1 MGSSG
6 NLAAYL
12 FHQGTNYKAYEYFG
26 CHKVEDGYAFRVFA
40 PRARQIFVVGDFGA
54 WREEFPMSRITSDG
68 VWETVIPTDRVSVG
82 DKYKY
87 KIRSDGREC
96 FKADPFAVCAECP
109 PGTASIVCDVDGYEW
124 RDSGWLAYR
133 RKKAPNYRREP
144 MNVYEVHLGSWK
156 KREDGSALSYL
167 ELADELSTYV
177 KQMGYTHIELMPV
190 AEHPFGGSWG
200 YQICSYFA
208 PTARYGSPCDF
219 MAFVDRMHEAGVGV
233 ILDWVPAHFPKD
245 EHGLFEFD
253 GSPLYEYSDP
263 LRQEHK
269 VWNTRYFDIGR
280 SEVRS
285 FLISNAIYWLEKYH
299 VDALRVDAVS
309 SMLYL
314 DYDRGEGE
322 WTPNVNGSNENLE
335 AIDFFRA
342 LNSCVKKEFP
352 DALMIAEESTA
363 WPHVTSFEND
373 GLGFDLKWNM
383 GWSHDTLEYVR
394 RDPIF
399 RKYEHDKLIFSLSYA
414 YAESYI
420 LPITHDD
427 VVHCKGSLVGK
438 MFGDTEKKLAG
449 VRAYLGYMMTHPGK
463 KLMFMGGEIGQMSE
477 WDHDGSIEWECLED
491 EIHARLQ
498 YYVSQLNHLYLTKPA
513 LWQNDTERSGFE
525 WICAD
530 DRDRSIIS
538 YLRRD
543 SSGKEIIVVINFTPV
558 AYEKYLV
565 GVNKKGV
572 YREIF
577 NSDQTRFGGSGLV
590 NPLNIDSKPVSVH
603 GRESAIEINVAPFGV
618 SLIELAK

>member
-1 MGSSG
+1 MESSG

-12 FHQGTNYKAYEYFG
+12 FHQGTNYKAFEYFG
-26 CHKVEDGYAFRVFA
+26 CHRSEDGYAFRVFA
-40 PRARQIFVVGDFGA
+40 PRARQIFVVGDFNG
-54 WREEFPMSRITSDG
+54 WSEEFPMSRITSDG
-68 VWETVIPTDRVSVG
+68 VWETVVPTDRISIG

-87 KIRSDGREC
+87 KIRSDLTES
-96 FKADPFAVCAECP
+96 FKADPFAFCAECP
-109 PGTASIVCDVDGYEW
+109 PDTASVVYDIEGYEW
-124 RDSGWLAYR
+124 KDSGWLAYR
-133 RKKAPNYRREP
+133 KKKMPNYRKEP

-156 KREDGSALSYL
+156 RKEGGSALSYS
-167 ELADELSTYV
+167 ELADELSSYV

-208 PTARYGSPCDF
+208 PTSRYGSPRDF
-219 MAFVDRMHEAGVGV
+219 MAFVDKMHEAGIGV

-253 GSPLYEYSDP
+253 GAPLYEYADP

-280 SEVRS
+280 NEVKS
-285 FLISNAIYWLEKYH
+285 FLISNATYWLEKYH
-299 VDALRVDAVS
+299 IDALRTDAVS

-322 WTPNVNGSNENLE
+322 WTPNANGTNENFE
-335 AIDFFRA
+335 AIDFFRE
-342 LNSCVKKEFP
+342 LNGYIKKEFP
-352 DALMIAEESTA
+352 DVLTIAEESTA
-363 WPHVTSFEND
+363 WPHVTSLEAN

-394 RDPIF
+394 IDPFF
-399 RKYEHDKLIFSLSYA
+399 RKYDHDKLIFSLSYA
-414 YAESYI
+414 YSEKYI

-427 VVHCKGSLVGK
+427 VVHCKGSLAGK
-438 MFGDTEKKLAG
+438 MFGDLGQKIAG

-463 KLMFMGGEIGQMSE
+463 KLMFMGGEIGQLSE
-477 WDHDGSIEWECLED
+477 WDHDGSVEWQLLEY
-491 EIHARLQ
+491 EEHARLQ
-498 YYVSQLNHLYLTKPA
+498 YYVSQLNHLYLKKPA
-513 LWQNDTERSGFE
+513 LWQNDTEQSGFK

-565 GVNKKGV
+565 GVDNKGV

-577 NSDQTRFGGSGLV
+577 NSDEMRFGGSGFV

-603 GRESAIEINVAPFGV
+603 GRERAIEINVAPFGV